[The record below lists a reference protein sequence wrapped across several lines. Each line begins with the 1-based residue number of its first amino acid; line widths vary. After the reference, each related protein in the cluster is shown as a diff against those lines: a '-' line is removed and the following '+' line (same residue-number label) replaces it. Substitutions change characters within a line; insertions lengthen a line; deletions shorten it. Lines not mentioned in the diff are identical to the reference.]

1 MKNELEKI
9 KHKYLKPNNYYGY
22 YSKIIAKKLLKILNN
37 AICCERPDFYYIE
50 SDICYICEHFEF
62 DASINKA
69 KKGSMFKRAEH
80 QTRVKIKHEFEDKM
94 TNNPPSET
102 EISNYGAIS
111 KGIHYKQDK
120 NSWKSNFISAF
131 DNHYLKIEDYRN
143 NLISKKIIN
152 DKTIIKYIFIIEDTT
167 IFGAFKNIKMDKI
180 CYPFDFSFGI
190 DVLQKAKRVNYFI
203 FLNESQEELF
213 FVNRS
218 SFNKMK
224 KYVLNFEKTKMF
236 FLNDVK
242 LVSAKI
248 TVPDSIFEKTV
259 K

>member
-1 MKNELEKI
+1 
-9 KHKYLKPNNYYGY
+9 
-22 YSKIIAKKLLKILNN
+22 
-37 AICCERPDFYYIE
+37 
-50 SDICYICEHFEF
+50 
-62 DASINKA
+62 
-69 KKGSMFKRAEH
+69 
-80 QTRVKIKHEFEDKM
+80 
-94 TNNPPSET
+94 
-102 EISNYGAIS
+102 
-111 KGIHYKQDK
+111 
-120 NSWKSNFISAF
+120 
-131 DNHYLKIEDYRN
+131 
-143 NLISKKIIN
+143 
-152 DKTIIKYIFIIEDTT
+152 
-167 IFGAFKNIKMDKI
+167 MDKI

-248 TVPDSIFEKTV
+248 TVPDSIFEKSV